1 MTERFDAIV
10 VGGGLA
16 GSVAARELAHRG
28 LSTVV
33 LEARERLGGRAWTD
47 VWSGAP
53 IEMGGQNVH
62 WAEPFIWSEI
72 TRYGLAIA
80 EVPPF
85 ESWGVAGPHGLER
98 VAPDE
103 ASAQLGQAFG
113 AFFGSFADI
122 FPRPYDPVFDVEALA
137 GVDAVSIAERFDSLD
152 LPWKQERWLRPWLAM
167 RTGGAPDL
175 GAFTWLLH
183 IFALAEQ
190 RWPRMLEVSGR
201 FRLVGGIK
209 TLIDEITADSGA
221 VVHLGSPVETVTDDG
236 AGVEVTTAS
245 GRSFAAATAVIATS
259 GNLWSGMDFAS
270 GLSATKLD
278 ASRTGLQTPVA
289 FTKLWALVRGPVDNI
304 YVQRPELGDSPIIHL
319 RRDLP
324 RADGTTQVIAFSVDP
339 TLDTTDESAMARA
352 FTDTLPMPG
361 AEVVAVRA
369 HDWVTDPFTSGGTSL
384 LRPGQMSQLEA
395 IRAPEGRLAFATAD
409 ISSTMPGYD
418 GAIQTGI
425 KAAREAAALALA
437 GAGRRRAPVTSGES
451 RPIDS
456 GR

>member
-1 MTERFDAIV
+1 MAERFDAIV

-16 GSVAARELAHRG
+16 GSIAARELAQRG

-33 LEARERLGGRAWTD
+33 LGARERLGGRAWTD
-47 VWSGAP
+47 VWSGAT

-85 ESWGVAGPHGLER
+85 EAWGVAGPDGGLVR
-98 VAPDE
+98 VSSAD
-103 ASAQLGQAFG
+103 AGAQLGQAFG
-113 AFFGSFADI
+113 AFFGSLADA
-122 FPRPYDPVFDVEALA
+122 FPRPYDPGFAAEAVA
-137 GVDAVSIAERFDSLD
+137 RIDAVSIAERFDSLD
-152 LPWKQERWLRPWLAM
+152 LPWEQERWLRPWLAM
-167 RTGGAPDL
+167 RTGGAPEL
-175 GAFTWLLH
+175 GAYTWLLH

-209 TLIDEITADSGA
+209 TLIDRISADSGA
-221 VVHLGSPVETVTDDG
+221 VIRLGSPVEQIADDG
-236 AGVEVTTAS
+236 TTVEVVTAG
-245 GRSFAAATAVIATS
+245 GRSYSASTAVLATS
-259 GNLWSGMDFAS
+259 GNMWSRIEFTS

-278 ASRTGLQTPVA
+278 ASRAGLQTPVA
-289 FTKLWALVRGPVDNI
+289 FTKLWALVRGPVENI
-304 YVQRPELGDSPIIHL
+304 YVHRPLPGGSPLIHV
-319 RRDLP
+319 RKDLP

-339 TLDTTDESAMARA
+339 ALDTTDEAAIARA
-352 FTDTLPMPG
+352 FADTLPLPG
-361 AEVVAVRA
+361 AEVVAARA
-369 HDWVTDPFTSGGTSL
+369 HNWVTDPYTLGGTSL

-395 IRAPEGRLAFATAD
+395 IRAPEGRLSFATAD

-425 KAAREAAALALA
+425 RAAREAAAFA
-437 GAGRRRAPVTSGES
+437 GDGRRTTAA
-451 RPIDS
+451 
-456 GR
+456 